1 MFYKAEQQKTKTAPI
16 RVRQIVAVQYT
27 DGGGVEGAAISQ
39 LGSNEVLTKA
49 LNHHQ
54 GPNKGSWEREGFL
67 KDFKNVKVHGDGGEV
82 GEGGEEGNC
91 EKGFPDHAGRED
103 HLERFGSR
111 TGSDIISLFVEG
123 GRWWWRGRGG
133 SDSAGLITVT
143 GSTAGASVS

>member
-1 MFYKAEQQKTKTAPI
+1 M
-16 RVRQIVAVQYT
+16 AVQYT

-49 LNHHQ
+49 LNHRQ

-67 KDFKNVKVHGDGGEV
+67 KDFKNVKVHGDGGEE
-82 GEGGEEGNC
+82 GEGGDC
-91 EKGFPDHAGRED
+91 EKGFPDHAGWED
-103 HLERFGSR
+103 HLEWFGSR

-123 GRWWWRGRGG
+123 GRGG